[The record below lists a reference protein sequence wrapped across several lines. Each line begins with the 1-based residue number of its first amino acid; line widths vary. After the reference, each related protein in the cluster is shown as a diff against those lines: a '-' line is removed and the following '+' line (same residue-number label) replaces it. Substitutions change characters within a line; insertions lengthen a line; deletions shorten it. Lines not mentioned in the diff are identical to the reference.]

1 MKHSIQYSARSNGF
15 TIIELLVSIS
25 IFTILTGV
33 ILAKY
38 NTYNTNAPFANASED
53 VVLALRQ
60 AQVYGAGGKGNTA
73 VCTGGTAFECT
84 YGVYFSTSAPFK
96 NGITLFVDINND
108 RTFTSG
114 TDTIVERIAWDS
126 AISVS
131 ALSCPG
137 PVGTCGSAVTV
148 TFRRPNPLA
157 FIAEVV
163 NPANSYDSASV
174 TLTHAISG
182 RTTNVTISKA
192 GQISLR

>member
-1 MKHSIQYSARSNGF
+1 MKHRIQYSARSSGF

-84 YGVYFSTSAPFK
+84 YGVYFSTSALLK
-96 NGITLFVDINND
+96 NGITIFVDTNND
-108 RTFTSG
+108 RMFTSG
-114 TDTIVERIAWDS
+114 TDTTLERIAWGS

-131 ALSCPG
+131 SISCPG
-137 PVGTCGSAVTV
+137 PVGTCGSAVTA
-148 TFRRPNPLA
+148 TFRRPDPLA
-157 FIAEVV
+157 FIAEVA

-174 TLTHAISG
+174 TLTHSISG